1 MKEAFHMFSPGL
13 QSDKLPTAR
22 MKWVLIGLGALPAL
36 RIYYVRE
43 MVAALM
49 IFSLLFVAGA
59 IVVLVLFLLDLA
71 SQRLISWAEGGVL
84 RAAGSAVKA
93 WRIPVAKGAS
103 VGQFTTISARRAQ
116 ASKALQ
122 EPTR

>member
-1 MKEAFHMFSPGL
+1 MKEAFHMFSPAL
-13 QSDKLPTAR
+13 QPDKLRTPR

-49 IFSLLFVAGA
+49 IFSIVFVAGA
-59 IVVLVLFLLDLA
+59 ITVLVLFLLDLA
-71 SQRLISWAEGGVL
+71 SQRLLSWAEGGVL
-84 RAAGSAVKA
+84 RAAVCAVKA
-93 WRIPVAKGAS
+93 WRSLVTKGAS
-103 VGQFTTISARRAQ
+103 VGQLTISDRRVQ
-116 ASKALQ
+116 TSKALQ

>member
-13 QSDKLPTAR
+13 QSDKLPSPR
-22 MKWVLIGLGALPAL
+22 MKWVLIGLSAIPAL

-49 IFSLLFVAGA
+49 IFSILFVAGA
-59 IVVLVLFLLDLA
+59 AVVLVLFLLDLA
-71 SQRLISWAEGGVL
+71 SQRLLSWVERGVL
-84 RAAGSAVKA
+84 RTPGCGVKA
-93 WRIPVAKGAS
+93 WRSLVTKGAS
-103 VGQFTTISARRAQ
+103 VDQFTISDKRVQ

>member
-49 IFSLLFVAGA
+49 IFSILFVAGA

-84 RAAGSAVKA
+84 RAAGCAVKA
-93 WRIPVAKGAS
+93 WRSLVTKGAS
-103 VGQFTTISARRAQ
+103 VDQFTISDRRVQ

>member
-1 MKEAFHMFSPGL
+1 MFSPKRL
-13 QSDKLPTAR
+13 SNKLRTPT
-22 MKWVLIGLGALPAL
+22 MKWVWIGLSAIPTL

-49 IFSLLFVAGA
+49 IFSVLFVAGA

-71 SQRLISWAEGGVL
+71 SQRLLSWAEGGVH
-84 RAAGSAVKA
+84 RAAGCAVKA
-93 WRIPVAKGAS
+93 WRSLVTKEAS
-103 VGQFTTISARRAQ
+103 VGQFTISDRHVQ

-122 EPTR
+122 EPTS

>member
-1 MKEAFHMFSPGL
+1 MLSPERL
-13 QSDKLPTAR
+13 SDKLRTPT
-22 MKWVLIGLGALPAL
+22 MKWVWIGLSAIPAL

-49 IFSLLFVAGA
+49 IFTILFVAGA

-71 SQRLISWAEGGVL
+71 SQRLLSWAEGGVL
-84 RAAGSAVKA
+84 RAAGCAVKA
-93 WRIPVAKGAS
+93 WRSLVTKGAS
-103 VGQFTTISARRAQ
+103 EGRFTISDRRVQ

-122 EPTR
+122 EPTS